1 MKLTLYLKKKIYF
14 MKFAI
19 FGRIFA
25 VNVL

>member
-1 MKLTLYLKKKIYF
+1 MKC
-14 MKFAI
+14 AI